1 MRFPLLSL
9 RRHCPRCV
17 SSQLPPS
24 PASDT
29 ATVVAGTRAR
39 CNDGACLRT
48 AHCASCESQSPRIR
62 SSMLAPMPLY
72 AFLQAA
78 TSYQDSRRSSYDTR
92 RLGGPLVFFPPAPP
106 GALLRSLSCE
116 AAASSIASAAASVA
130 NTSPVCAARHYRGR
144 PPRQRASRRHCLSG
158 ACTRGHR
165 RTPAQQHVQQHQQHS
180 TPSRRRAC
188 PPAPATNLLASCS
201 PP

>member
-1 MRFPLLSL
+1 MRLPLLSSL
-9 RRHCPRCV
+9 RNCPRPRV
-17 SSQLPPS
+17 VVALPPS
-24 PASDT
+24 PAFGT
-29 ATVVAGTRAR
+29 ASVAAGTRAR

-106 GALLRSLSCE
+106 GALLLSLSPE
-116 AAASSIASAAASVA
+116 AAPSTIASSPTTCPASAR
-130 NTSPVCAARHYRGR
+130 TSP
-144 PPRQRASRRHCLSG
+144 
-158 ACTRGHR
+158 
-165 RTPAQQHVQQHQQHS
+165 AQSQVSHLILHAGKQSCWRV
-180 TPSRRRAC
+180 
-188 PPAPATNLLASCS
+188 CS
-201 PP
+201 PVPAHQHISSSASSL